1 MSTVLAT
8 RAVPVGLPGL
18 VVGQR
23 GPGPLPRS
31 LLAPGVLLL
40 AGVRPGQLVDRVAH
54 DAQWGP
60 LPRPG
65 LPALI
70 DAAARE
76 HLVGA
81 GGAAFPTDRKLASLQ
96 GRRVALV
103 VVNGAEGEAASGKD
117 GVLLGHVPHLVLDG
131 AVLAAQA
138 LGAPR
143 VVVRISADRPDLAAQ
158 LPAVLASRDDPVRV
172 ELSIGPSAFVAGEA
186 TAVIRALAGGPAL
199 PAELGL
205 PPALPTRG
213 LRRGGQVLLGN
224 VETFARLAVAA
235 RGLPARSALASASG
249 AVAGPGVV
257 ELPASRTLAD
267 LAAAAGGVVGEP
279 TLLVAGGWHGR
290 WIRWDG
296 VAAAARLTHDDVAL
310 VGGRWGAGAFVW
322 LPGDLDPVESL
333 RVIAA
338 ELAAGSAGQCGP
350 CWRGLPEVA
359 VTLGHVAEGRVP
371 RVAFEAL
378 VADVEGRGLCAHPT
392 AAVAALRS
400 ALDAIGAVA

>member
-1 MSTVLAT
+1 MSTMLAT
-8 RAVPVGLPGL
+8 RTAPVGLPGL

-31 LLAPGVLLL
+31 LLATGVLLL
-40 AGVRPGQLVDRVAH
+40 ADVRPGQVVDRAEH
-54 DAQWGP
+54 DARWGP
-60 LPRPG
+60 LPRLG

-76 HLVGA
+76 RLVGA

-96 GRRVALV
+96 GRRVAVV

-143 VVVRISADRPDLAAQ
+143 VVVRISADRPDLAAR
-158 LPAVLASRDDPVRV
+158 LPQVLASRTDPVRV
-172 ELSIGPSAFVAGEA
+172 ELSIGPAAFVAGEA

-199 PAELGL
+199 PAELGR
-205 PPALPTRG
+205 PPAMPARG
-213 LRRGGQVLLGN
+213 LRRGGHVLLSN

-249 AVAGPGVV
+249 AVAAPGVV
-257 ELPASRTLAD
+257 ELPASHTLAD
-267 LAAAAGGVVGEP
+267 LASAAGGVVGEP
-279 TLLVAGGWHGR
+279 ALLVAGGWHGR
-290 WIRWDG
+290 WIAWDGTAAAAPMTREG
-296 VAAAARLTHDDVAL
+296 VAA

-322 LPGDLDPVESL
+322 LPRDLDPVESL

-350 CWRGLPEVA
+350 CWRGLPQVA

-371 RVAFEAL
+371 RVALEAL
-378 VADVEGRGLCAHPT
+378 LDDVDGRGICAHPT

-400 ALDAIGAVA
+400 ALDVIGPVA